1 MVSFAMVIW
10 VVMSTRI
17 DRIEDLLISHGQ
29 AMVEGAIEKSDPF
42 SISQIVKT
50 ANDLR
55 WIILVVVS
63 GAFATQYVTLL
74 LIVRRGLQGRTR
86 LESRLRKSYAQLE
99 ELAKLDSLTG
109 LLNRRAIRDLADVE
123 ISQAERERTGLG
135 FIILDLDGLKKIND
149 KYGHTV
155 GDQALKQVAN
165 TIQETKRAGDWSG
178 RWGGDEF
185 LWILPKVSLGD
196 IIKVSERFQKILDE
210 TIVNLPEE
218 KTLTVH
224 VSQGIS
230 NVPPHNFGVMTF
242 DELFTEA
249 DRALYLSKK
258 KGGNSISHYGEA
270 RRADLD
276 SAVIGKRDHL
286 E

>member
-1 MVSFAMVIW
+1 MISFAMVIW

-17 DRIEDLLISHGQ
+17 DRIDDLLISHGQ

-42 SISQIVKT
+42 SIPQIVKT

-55 WIILVVVS
+55 WIVLVVVS
-63 GAFATQYVTLL
+63 GAFASQYVTLL
-74 LIVRRGLQGRTR
+74 AIVWSGLRRRIG

-109 LLNRRAIRDLADVE
+109 LLNRRAIRDLAEVE
-123 ISQAERERTGLG
+123 LSRSERERAGLG

-155 GDQALKQVAN
+155 GDQALKQIAN
-165 TIQETKRAGDWSG
+165 TIQETMRAGDWCG

-185 LWILPKVSLGD
+185 VWILPKVSLGD
-196 IIKVSERFQKILDE
+196 TIKVAERFRKILDATTVKLSGGE
-210 TIVNLPEE
+210 FLTI
-218 KTLTVH
+218 K

-230 NVPPHNFGVMTF
+230 NLPVNNIGGRTF
-242 DELFTEA
+242 DDLFAQA
-249 DRALYLSKK
+249 DRALYQSKR

-270 RRADLD
+270 GRADLE
-276 SAVIGKRDHL
+276 SAVISKRNQL

>member
-1 MVSFAMVIW
+1 MVSFAIVIW

-42 SISQIVKT
+42 SIPQIVKT

-86 LESRLRKSYAQLE
+86 IESRLRKSYAQLE

-109 LLNRRAIRDLADVE
+109 LLNRRAIRDLAEVE
-123 ISQAERERTGLG
+123 LSQSERERTGLG
-135 FIILDLDGLKKIND
+135 FIILDLDELKIIND

-155 GDQALKQVAN
+155 GDQALIQVAN
-165 TIQETKRAGDWSG
+165 TIQETMRVGDWCG

-196 IIKVSERFQKILDE
+196 TIKVAERFRKILAA
-210 TIVNLPEE
+210 TTVKLPGEE
-218 KTLTVH
+218 LLSLQ

-230 NVPPHNFGVMTF
+230 NVPVNNFKGKTF
-242 DELFTEA
+242 DNLFAEA
-249 DRALYLSKK
+249 DRALYQSKR
-258 KGGNSISHYGEA
+258 KGSNSISHYGEA

-276 SAVIGKRDHL
+276 SAVIGKRDQ
-286 E
+286 